1 MVGYFSVSFLLL
13 SKIYVVSSDKSATVW
28 QILKNYGNMH
38 HAAASVQLAPDS
50 WPTDEPSPNVYL
62 FIVQKYTLQRRP
74 YPLDKKKKSK
84 NVQ

>member
-1 MVGYFSVSFLLL
+1 
-13 SKIYVVSSDKSATVW
+13 
-28 QILKNYGNMH
+28 MH

-74 YPLDKKKKSK
+74 YPLNNKKNLKMYNKRKVYPQFS
-84 NVQ
+84 QT